1 MSPASTRQASQDCDI
16 SGVRADGEALPSVLA
31 FNASDPIG
39 AGGLASDALV
49 IASIGAHAL
58 PVVTGTY
65 LRDSR
70 DTFGHAALDDGAV
83 AEQAAVVAEDT
94 PPQVIKVGFV
104 GSAESLAAV
113 AAFAADYPTV
123 PLIAYMPDL
132 SWWTD
137 QEIDTYLD
145 AFRELLLPQTAVLV
159 GNNTTLRHWLLPES
173 AARRHA
179 STTGLAR
186 AAAEFGVP
194 YVLVT
199 GMPLDGDRI
208 GNVLASPQAELLSQS
223 FERIDATFIG
233 AGDILS
239 AALAAL
245 LATGSDLTDAVTEAL
260 QYLDQGLDHGF
271 RPGMGRAVADRLFW
285 AAADDADDAQ
295 AADPEADTPSP
306 LDISS
311 PFNATKH

>member
-1 MSPASTRQASQDCDI
+1 MSRPKASQPSLPSQDSDTSEPASGDDS
-16 SGVRADGEALPSVLA
+16 LPCVLS
-31 FNASDPIG
+31 FNANDPIG

-58 PVVTGTY
+58 PVVTGAY

-70 DTFGHAALDDGAV
+70 DTVGHAGLDDAAV
-83 AEQAAVVAEDT
+83 AEQARLVAEDAPLHT
-94 PPQVIKVGFV
+94 IKVGFV

-113 AAFAADYPTV
+113 AAFAADYATV
-123 PLIAYMPDL
+123 PVIAYMPDL

-137 QEIDTYLD
+137 HEIDSYLD

-173 AARRHA
+173 TTNRHA
-179 STTGLAR
+179 HATDLAR
-186 AAAEFGVP
+186 AAAELGVS

-199 GMPLDGDRI
+199 GIPLAGDRV
-208 GNVLASPQAELLSQS
+208 GNVLASPQAELVSQP
-223 FERIDATFIG
+223 FERIDAGFVG

-245 LATGSDLTDAVTEAL
+245 LATGSELTDATTEAL
-260 QYLDQGLDHGF
+260 QYLDQALDHGF

-285 AAADDADDAQ
+285 AETDDDGPADDDSA
-295 AADPEADTPSP
+295 PSL
-306 LDISS
+306 LDIPD
-311 PFNATKH
+311 PFNETKH